1 MRLWIVRFASVD
13 LHPQGLID
21 IDVTQ
26 RQGTFRAMLTF
37 DQRPEFAHPLL
48 RYSTLLAFFAILP
61 CPDQPPSVPL
71 SQLQPCC
78 KLLSTFGCTG
88 TMLHTTPPNPH
99 PSMAVHIFLW
109 ESLSVL
115 TNMLCVPLSSGRR
128 VRTSLPS
135 IYIVSVCS
143 SLNLGETTSC
153 TSLHCPSSPVVTK
166 ALDLS
171 TEMKVADAAASFSLL
186 FSVSALDFQAKLVAI
201 HQHADHVVTFASMRT
216 QNAWNTTCSLAV
228 SPICSVNGRI
238 GLR

>member
-1 MRLWIVRFASVD
+1 MCLLRCHCGARVTPWYSQHTTEKRERPQRWEDVHLFEINKHEEKTQPSWKSKKNGKAKRASITRQQKKTSTHTLNLVTCHPICRRKRMRLWIVRFASVD

-71 SQLQPCC
+71 AQLQPCC
-78 KLLSTFGCTG
+78 KLLSTFGCIG

-109 ESLSVL
+109 ESC
-115 TNMLCVPLSSGRR
+115 LC
-128 VRTSLPS
+128 
-135 IYIVSVCS
+135 
-143 SLNLGETTSC
+143 
-153 TSLHCPSSPVVTK
+153 
-166 ALDLS
+166 
-171 TEMKVADAAASFSLL
+171 
-186 FSVSALDFQAKLVAI
+186 
-201 HQHADHVVTFASMRT
+201 
-216 QNAWNTTCSLAV
+216 
-228 SPICSVNGRI
+228 
-238 GLR
+238 